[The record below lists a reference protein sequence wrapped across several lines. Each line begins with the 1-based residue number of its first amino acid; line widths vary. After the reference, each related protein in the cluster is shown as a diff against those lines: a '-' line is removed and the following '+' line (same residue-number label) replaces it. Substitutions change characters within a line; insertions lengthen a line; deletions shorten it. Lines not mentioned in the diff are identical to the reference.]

1 MKNRVETI
9 SDLCHLTVRK
19 REDRRVIE
27 LTQNSILVDGP
38 EMGSQI
44 EYHIS
49 NGQALRRATELEL
62 DVVEPS
68 IICHNTTSTEKVVIL
83 DKNVSKEEKLSVLR
97 KVIKEYGNR
106 KN

>member
-1 MKNRVETI
+1 M
-9 SDLCHLTVRK
+9 
-19 REDRRVIE
+19 IE
-27 LTQNSILVDGP
+27 LTQTSIIVDGP
-38 EMGSQI
+38 ERSSQI

-68 IICHNTTSTEKVVIL
+68 IICHSTTATEKVVIL
-83 DKNVSKEEKLSVLR
+83 DDISKEKKLNILR
-97 KVIKEYGNR
+97 KVVKEYGNR

>member
-1 MKNRVETI
+1 MIK
-9 SDLCHLTVRK
+9 
-19 REDRRVIE
+19 
-27 LTQNSILVDGP
+27 LTQNSIIVNGAEKDSLV
-38 EMGSQI
+38 

-68 IICHNTTSTEKVVIL
+68 IICHSTTATEKVVII
-83 DKNVSKEEKLSVLR
+83 DKNVSKEKKLKVLR
-97 KVIKEYGNR
+97 KVVEAYGNR

>member
-1 MKNRVETI
+1 M
-9 SDLCHLTVRK
+9 
-19 REDRRVIE
+19 IE

-38 EMGSQI
+38 EMDSQI

-68 IICHNTTSTEKVVIL
+68 IICHSTTATEKVVII
-83 DKNVSKEEKLSVLR
+83 DKNVSKEKKLNILR
-97 KVIKEYGNR
+97 KVVKEYGNR
-106 KN
+106 KD